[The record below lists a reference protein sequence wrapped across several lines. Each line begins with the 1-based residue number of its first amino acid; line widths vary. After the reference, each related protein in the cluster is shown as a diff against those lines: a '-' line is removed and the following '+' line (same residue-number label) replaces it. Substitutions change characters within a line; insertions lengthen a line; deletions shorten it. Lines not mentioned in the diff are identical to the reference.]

1 VSADNEYMIEE
12 LGEKDNAVLKR
23 MAEIAAA
30 KNRAIDS
37 LHMLDM
43 SPL

>member
-12 LGEKDNAVLKR
+12 HGEKDNAVLKR

-37 LHMLDM
+37 LHMFDM
-43 SPL
+43 PPL

>member
-1 VSADNEYMIEE
+1 MNKED
-12 LGEKDNAVLKR
+12 GEKDDAVLER

-37 LHMLDM
+37 LNMLNL
-43 SPL
+43 SSF

>member
-1 VSADNEYMIEE
+1 MNKEDGEE
-12 LGEKDNAVLKR
+12 DDAVLER

-37 LHMLDM
+37 LNMLNL
-43 SPL
+43 SSF